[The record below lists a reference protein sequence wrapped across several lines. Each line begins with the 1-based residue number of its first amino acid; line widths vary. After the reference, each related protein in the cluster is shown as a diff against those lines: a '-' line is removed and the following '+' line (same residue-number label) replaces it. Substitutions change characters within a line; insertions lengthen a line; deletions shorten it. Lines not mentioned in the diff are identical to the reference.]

1 MIASVDIHL
10 FKHSTGQPHPA
21 AAKPVLHFENIYY
34 LPGHCS
40 IMLEISGDTLC
51 FLLNNYFP
59 FVNADPVT
67 LVVYNWKT
75 GEPKA
80 VSTGRTSSCA
90 HREDDQ
96 NNHGMPGPEA
106 LVFGSDNVQL
116 VRSTVVRHRR
126 TPYHSNQC
134 ARDLPVRRR
143 VSCISSTRR
152 HILRHR
158 NQCKLSPS
166 DTCSEDDMHSTAAP
180 SPSWCTCLTH
190 DMSMRA
196 QSTRTH
202 LVCDTC

>member
-10 FKHSTGQPHPA
+10 LKHSTGQPHPA

-75 GEPKA
+75 GEPKV
-80 VSTGRTSSCA
+80 VSTGRTLSCA
-90 HREDDQ
+90 CRENDQ
-96 NNHGMPGPEA
+96 NNYGMPESEA
-106 LVFGSDNVQL
+106 LIFGSDHVQL
-116 VRSTVVRHRR
+116 LRSTVDGHRR

-134 ARDLPVRRR
+134 ARGLPVRRR
-143 VSCISSTRR
+143 TDCVSSARFCIPQ
-152 HILRHR
+152 HR
-158 NQCKLSPS
+158 G
-166 DTCSEDDMHSTAAP
+166 
-180 SPSWCTCLTH
+180 
-190 DMSMRA
+190 
-196 QSTRTH
+196 
-202 LVCDTC
+202 